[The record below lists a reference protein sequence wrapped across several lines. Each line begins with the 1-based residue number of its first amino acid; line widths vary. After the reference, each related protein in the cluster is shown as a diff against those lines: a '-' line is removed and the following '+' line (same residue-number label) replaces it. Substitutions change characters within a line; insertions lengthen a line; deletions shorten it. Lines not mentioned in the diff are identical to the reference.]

1 MKVYLRNTNVISPL
15 GNTTRQN
22 LDNLL
27 AGMNGVTKHVHP
39 QIHSEPI
46 HASLIPAG
54 FIRSDNM
61 QTQYSRYEQL
71 LITSIE
77 QLLKTIS
84 ISPKDPEVLFLFS
97 STKGNIS
104 RLEERNAGEVKS
116 DDISLVNSANK
127 ITAHFKHPNPPEI
140 ISNACISGVAALLYG
155 KRMIEIGKFK
165 HVIISGADLVSRFI
179 FSGFHSFQALSP
191 AVCKPFSSDRDGIN
205 LGEAAA
211 SMFVSKEPPAEKEPV
226 ILIEGGAITNDA
238 NHISGPSRTGEPLAK
253 AIQLAL
259 RHSAISADELA
270 FISAHGTATP
280 YNDHME
286 AQAIHR
292 VGLADKPVHSLKAVY
307 GHTLGAAGLV
317 ETSIGVQAMIDNWI
331 LPSRGYTSNPMDPS
345 LVLVDQPIRHPG
357 IRGFLKTA
365 SGFGGCNAAVVFS
378 KQL

>member
-1 MKVYLRNTNVISPL
+1 MKVYIRNTNIISPL
-15 GNTTRQN
+15 GITTRQN
-22 LDNLL
+22 LDNIL
-27 AGMNGVTKHVHP
+27 AGKNGVTEHVQP
-39 QIHSEPI
+39 RIHTEPI
-46 HASLIPAG
+46 HASLIP
-54 FIRSDNM
+54 SDFTESENSPAEF
-61 QTQYSRYEQL
+61 SRYEQL
-71 LITSIE
+71 LTTSLAQLITGA
-77 QLLKTIS
+77 S
-84 ISPKDPEVLFLFS
+84 ISPSDPDVLFLFS

-104 RLEERNAGEVKS
+104 KLEERNNAKGIS

-127 ITAHFKHPNPPEI
+127 ITAHFKNPNPPEI
-140 ISNACISGVAALLYG
+140 ISNACISGVAAILYG
-155 KRMIEIGKFK
+155 KRMIEIGKFN

-191 AVCKPFSSDRDGIN
+191 TICKPFSSDRDGIN

-211 SMFVSKEPPAEKEPV
+211 SMIISKEPPTGEEPI
-226 ILIEGGAITNDA
+226 ILVEGGAITNDA

-259 RHSAISADELA
+259 QHSAISADELG

-292 VGLADKPVHSLKAVY
+292 VGLAEKPVHSLKAVY

-317 ETSIGVQAMIDNWI
+317 EANIGIQAMIDNWI
-331 LPSRGYTSNPMDPS
+331 LPSKGYTSNPMDPS
-345 LVLVDQPIRHPG
+345 LVLVDQPTRHPG

-365 SGFGGCNAAVVFS
+365 SGFGGCNAALVFS